1 MRYWVMGRR
10 NRRREEMEKE
20 EGNGGGRKKLE
31 GGDGA
36 EKGEMGRKEDGE
48 GAAVRASGNA
58 TRTRRAGGVRRGQL
72 GSPRLFPLPSRLNPP
87 PRAKYPPWP
96 FCSCCRLSETT
107 CC

>member
-1 MRYWVMGRR
+1 MRCWVMGRR

-20 EGNGGGRKKLE
+20 EGNGGGRKKQE

-48 GAAVRASGNA
+48 GRASGNA
-58 TRTRRAGGVRRGQL
+58 TRTRRAVGVRRGQL
-72 GSPRLFPLPSRLNPP
+72 GSPRLFPLPSQLNPP
-87 PRAKYPPWP
+87 PRAKYPPLP
-96 FCSCCRLSETT
+96 FCSCCQLSETT